1 MMKTGSALDL
11 EPLDRLEEKVKS
23 LVGVIEKLRGAQA
36 RVSEENV
43 RLRSDVEA
51 LQQRLAEAEDAN
63 SEVGRLRRERDQVRN
78 RVAGLLE
85 QIEALDL
92 D

>member
-1 MMKTGSALDL
+1 MKTGTTLEL
-11 EPLDRLEEKVKS
+11 EPLDRLEEKVKA

-36 RVSEENV
+36 KVSEENA
-43 RLRSDVEA
+43 RLRSDIEM

-63 SEVGRLRRERDQVRN
+63 SEVGRLRRERDHVRS

-85 QIEALDL
+85 QIEALDV

>member
-1 MMKTGSALDL
+1 MKTGSALEI
-11 EPLDRLEEKVKS
+11 EPLDRLEEKVKA

-36 RVSEENV
+36 RVSEENA
-43 RLRSDVEA
+43 RLRGDIDA

-63 SEVGRLRRERDQVRN
+63 TEVGRLRRERDQVRN

-85 QIEALDL
+85 QIEALDV

>member
-36 RVSEENV
+36 RVSEENA

-85 QIEALDL
+85 QIEALEL

>member
-36 RVSEENV
+36 RVSEENA

-63 SEVGRLRRERDQVRN
+63 SEVSRLRRERDQVRN

-85 QIEALDL
+85 QIETLDL